1 MLYLVGH
8 LYLHHTRHDI
18 DLMEPRLTA
27 RTAGRATN
35 SDSLKRTDRDRD
47 EVPQGNGVA
56 RQVVATSARYLSPI
70 VRWRPVGSPDR
81 TNVRLFVVIAHVACP
96 PHEVSPRYLM
106 SSFMSTL
113 WNVADRQT
121 AQCANHRSGG
131 ASDIGHQLDTVRST
145 FHDIWSLIELE
156 P

>member
-8 LYLHHTRHDI
+8 LYLRHDI

-47 EVPQGNGVA
+47 RDEVPQGNGNGVA

-96 PHEVSPRYLM
+96 PHEVPPATSCPA
-106 SSFMSTL
+106 MSTL

-131 ASDIGHQLDTVRST
+131 ASDIGHQLDTVRGT

>member
-47 EVPQGNGVA
+47 GVA

-96 PHEVSPRYLM
+96 PHEVPSPATSCPASCRLCEM
-106 SSFMSTL
+106 WQT
-113 WNVADRQT
+113 DRQ
-121 AQCANHRSGG
+121 RSVQITVVGG
-131 ASDIGHQLDTVRST
+131 LPISDISWTRCGARST
-145 FHDIWSLIELE
+145 IYDL
-156 P
+156 